1 MGRPVESMGRGSQQ
15 EGTWESTGGDPIYGQ
30 GCLCRPGAG
39 LSGARQAEGRQP
51 RSRRVP
57 QESDQSYSDF
67 VLFRVVKVGWVSFPP
82 SFFHF
87 F

>member
-1 MGRPVESMGRGSQQ
+1 VES
-15 EGTWESTGGDPIYGQ
+15 TCGDPIYGKE
-30 GCLCRPGAG
+30 CLSRPGTR

-51 RSRRVP
+51 RSRRAS
-57 QESDQSYSDF
+57 QESDQSFSDF
-67 VLFRVVKVGWVSFPP
+67 VLFGVVKVGWVSFFL